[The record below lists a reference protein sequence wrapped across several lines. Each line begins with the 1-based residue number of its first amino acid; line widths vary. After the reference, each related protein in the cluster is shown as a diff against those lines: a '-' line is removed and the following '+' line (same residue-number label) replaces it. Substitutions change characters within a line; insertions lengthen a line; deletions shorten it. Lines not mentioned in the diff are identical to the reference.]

1 MNGLRYLLDTNM
13 VSDLARH
20 PDGRVVRRIA
30 AVGVERIGISIIVA
44 CELRFGVIKSGSQRL
59 TRHVN
64 LVLEQ
69 VAILPLEPP
78 VEEHYADIRNT
89 LERAGTPIDPNDLL
103 IAAHARALGL
113 MLVTDNVREF
123 SRVPG
128 LRVENWLAE
137 SSETGPA
144 P

>member
-59 TRHVN
+59 ARHVN

-89 LERAGTPIDPNDLL
+89 LERAGIPNGPNELL
-103 IAAHARALGL
+103 IDAHARALGL
-113 MLVTDNVREF
+113 TLVTDNVREF